1 MKPELPLSSTRSL
14 QSVLAWPGIRTEYA
28 WLPPHEGA
36 SYTKPR
42 QIGVSFSAH
51 KGIVC
56 THAGRS
62 HQRDIANGAVW
73 VTGEAGIT
81 WTYVREHTEA
91 LEMYPDAQLIGQ
103 VARVA
108 WEEISIDAALGESDP
123 VAVGIASVFRRA
135 HVTDWQLGDVEASEL
150 ALRLVSHLLDNFSDH
165 RPAPDTY
172 VGLLD
177 QRRLRR
183 VFDFIE
189 ANLSEPLGIA
199 SLAAVYGVT
208 PFHFARSFRRTTG
221 LTPQQFVTAR
231 RMVAAKD
238 QLLTSEK
245 PVVEVA
251 YGLGFRNLNHFRRVF
266 RAHYGV
272 QPSTVRR

>member
-1 MKPELPLSSTRSL
+1 MKPELPLRPTRPL
-14 QSVLAWPGIRTEYA
+14 QSILTWPGLRTEYA

-42 QIGVSFSAH
+42 QLGVSFSAH
-51 KGIVC
+51 DGIVC

-62 HQRDIANGAVW
+62 HQRDICNGAVW
-73 VTGEAGIT
+73 VTGEEGIT
-81 WTYVREHTEA
+81 WTRVREHTEA
-91 LEMYPDAQLIGQ
+91 LEMYPDAELIT
-103 VARVA
+103 RVA
-108 WEEISIDAALGESDP
+108 QVPWESISIDAVLGASDP
-123 VAVGIASVFRRA
+123 VVVGIASVFRRA
-135 HVTDWQLGDVEASEL
+135 HVTDSPLGDVEASEL
-150 ALRLVSHLLDNFSDH
+150 GLRLVSHLLARFSDH
-165 RPAPDTY
+165 RPAPDRN

-177 QRRLRR
+177 ERRLRR
-183 VFDFIE
+183 VYDFIE

-199 SLAAVYGVT
+199 TLAAIYGVT

-231 RMVAAKD
+231 RMVMAKE
-238 QLLTSEK
+238 QLVVSRK

-251 YGLGFRNLNHFRRVF
+251 YGLGFRNLNHFRRIF

-272 QPSTVRR
+272 QPSALRL

>member
-1 MKPELPLSSTRSL
+1 MKPQLPLAATRPM
-14 QSVLAWPGIRTEYA
+14 QSVLSWPGIRTEYA

-42 QIGVSFSAH
+42 QIGVSFSSH
-51 KGIVC
+51 ENIVC

-62 HQRDIANGAVW
+62 YQRDIPNGAVW

-81 WTYVREHTEA
+81 WTCVHEHTEA

-103 VARVA
+103 VAQVP
-108 WEEISIDAALGESDP
+108 WDEISVDVALGARDP

-135 HVTDWQLGDVEASEL
+135 HVTDWSLGDVAASEL
-150 ALRLVSHLLDNFSDH
+150 ALRLVSHLLGRFSDH
-165 RPAPDTY
+165 RPVADTY
-172 VGLLD
+172 VGVLD

-199 SLAAVYGVT
+199 ALADIYGVS

-231 RMVAAKD
+231 RMATAKD
-238 QLLTSEK
+238 QLLASDK
-245 PVVEVA
+245 SVVEVA
-251 YGLGFRNLNHFRRVF
+251 YALGFRNLRHFRQLF

-272 QPSTVRR
+272 QPSAVRR